1 MGDKDILFSVSD
13 KLGIIAALV
22 KTADLAVGNLEYFGV
37 DGQSVAIL
45 LDIAGARLQEC
56 RDLLEALDKT
66 AQDR

>member
-22 KTADLAVGNLEYFGV
+22 KTTDLAVGNLEYFGV

-45 LDIAGARLQEC
+45 LDIASTRLQEC

-66 AQDR
+66 AQDI

>member
-22 KTADLAVGNLEYFGV
+22 MTADLAVGNLDYFGV

-66 AQDR
+66 TQDR

>member
-37 DGQSVAIL
+37 DGQNVAIL
-45 LDIAGARLQEC
+45 LDIASARLQEC